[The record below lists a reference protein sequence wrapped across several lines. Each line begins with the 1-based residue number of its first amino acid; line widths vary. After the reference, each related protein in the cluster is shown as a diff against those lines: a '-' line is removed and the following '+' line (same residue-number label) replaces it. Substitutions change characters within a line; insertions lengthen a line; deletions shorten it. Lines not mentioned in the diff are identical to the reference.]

1 MSDGDQLKLQLEV
14 EVNSDPVVP
23 GVNRVRQEMAKI
35 GGAAKLAG
43 DEASTQLTKVG
54 DAVDREAAKTK
65 RAVSSMANAFI
76 RAQADIAAAASGRD
90 SDRLKYSA
98 QAKGVFDTEEVQK
111 QYVILRKME
120 EAQAATAKGMNNM
133 GMSAKQLQASMRGL
147 PAQFTDIFTSL
158 ASGQSPMMVMI
169 QQGGQ
174 IKDMFGGLV
183 PALRAMG
190 TALLGMINPWTV
202 AAAAIGT
209 AALAMYQ
216 ASKEAKALN
225 LALIDTGNA
234 AGVTF
239 SKLQQISAGIAGG
252 SGGRLT
258 QGASAEAIEA
268 MVRAGVKGEESLR
281 RFSAAAAEFE
291 RAGGSAVKEVAKN
304 FAALA
309 DDPYKATMRLNEG
322 MNFLTVEAWK
332 TIAVLERQGQVFQA
346 GRVAQEEYAKAM
358 EQRTPQMLENLGY
371 VEKAW
376 LSVKDA
382 AKKAWDAMLNVGR
395 PGDDVV
401 RITAEITAL
410 QAQLASPGASF
421 NWGTSE
427 GSQGRKDA
435 EAQLK
440 LLQEQLAVAK
450 MVAGV
455 DDAVARMKEQQ
466 AKQVAA
472 LGRLEVRSLA
482 YRKEA
487 EKLEADIVKMRWD
500 GVEAGWTQL
509 EIEKEEARM
518 RAAKADKEKGPSG
531 AENATWLGKEYEKA
545 YLAAAAA
552 ATKLEA
558 EQGKLNKSQ
567 EAILAFLKNPAFQQM
582 PVPWQQAVLQILY
595 ASNAMEEA
603 NDSLAEFEKVWK
615 SVSKSIGSDAE
626 KYRNETKGINE
637 KAKALNLERLQL
649 GMTRE
654 AKRELSIVEREL
666 EIQRLEALVT
676 SFDVTQQG
684 AEAIKQIYDRI
695 EALKKLN
702 AAEKGMGAAE
712 AANDAAKEWAKTAES
727 IENALTD
734 ALMRGFEKGKGFAE
748 NLVDTIK
755 NGMKTFV
762 AKMIVKPVMG
772 SLTNMVGSALGIPG
786 APGVGANGSGLLGS
800 FLGSYGGTAAAGVAG
815 AGVLGSAGAYGLLTG
830 TSGAQAAQLA
840 AQTGMFGAE
849 GLSLTASAGGTAL
862 GGAASA
868 LMTAAPY
875 LAAAYLAY
883 SIWRGNKKNH
893 QPAQQNYSQMGPIDL
908 FSWAPNVQSSN
919 AYDGTLSPIVDGV
932 AATVKQL
939 GGVVEDFTYGLYS
952 SASPNGKGAQT
963 VATLRGADGRVLYD
977 YNVNGSNESMDQ
989 RLQDQI
995 PRLFFAAMKESDL
1008 SQAFDDFFDQFDA
1021 SAMTQEHLNTILE
1034 VSSAAQEMAES
1045 FKQLAGPFEQLTWL
1059 SVEAR
1064 AGILDMVGG
1073 LDQFMQKVGGYF
1085 NDFYTEEERQAFA
1098 LASVDETLT
1107 NVGLNPDDLRTKE
1120 DFRKMLEGIDASTPE
1135 GQRQYAAMINS
1146 AGAFSFGSGLL
1157 DATDMT
1163 LGEVTAG
1170 APDSAGVD
1178 LMVTAQTT
1186 TNSLLER
1193 IEKAI
1198 RETGTASA
1206 SRPIVV
1212 EVNVDQPASVEV
1224 YSGGINDGGG
1234 GP

>member
-14 EVNSDPVVP
+14 EVNSDPVAP
-23 GVNRVRQEMAKI
+23 GVARVKEQLGQI
-35 GGAAKLAG
+35 GQAGQAAGQQASSGLKNIG
-43 DEASTQLTKVG
+43 DSAE
-54 DAVDREAAKTK
+54 REAAKTK

-202 AAAAIGT
+202 AAAAIGAT
-209 AALAMYQ
+209 ALAMYQ

-239 SKLQQISAGIAGG
+239 SKLQQISASIARD

-258 QGASAEAIEA
+258 QGASAAAIEE
-268 MVRAGVKGEESLR
+268 MVRAGVRGEESLR

-304 FAALA
+304 FASLK
-309 DDPYKATMRLNEG
+309 DDPYKGLMRLNEG

-332 TIAVLERQGQVFQA
+332 TIDALDRQGNTLEA
-346 GRVAQEEYAKAM
+346 ARVAQEEYAKSM

-371 VEKAW
+371 VEQAW
-376 LSVKDA
+376 MGIKDA

-395 PGDDVV
+395 PGDDVI
-401 RITAEITAL
+401 RITAEMTAL
-410 QAQLASPGASF
+410 QAQLDSPGASF

-435 EAQLK
+435 EARLA
-440 LLQEQLAVAK
+440 LLREQLAVAK

-466 AKQVAA
+466 AKQTGA
-472 LGRLEVRSLA
+472 LNWLKQQGLQYL
-482 YRKEA
+482 EA
-487 EKLEADIVKMRWD
+487 EKKLEQDIAQMRQK
-500 GVEAGWTQL
+500 GVDAGWTQL
-509 EIEKEEARM
+509 EIETREKEM
-518 RAAKADKEKGPSG
+518 REAKAKKEKGPSG

-545 YLAAAAA
+545 YLAAADA

-666 EIQRLEALVT
+666 EITRLESLVT
-676 SFDVTQQG
+676 SLDVQQQG
-684 AEAIKQIYDRI
+684 EEAIKQIYDRI

-702 AAEKGMGAAE
+702 AAERNMGFAE
-712 AANDAAKEWAKTAES
+712 SANDAAKEWAKTAES

-734 ALMRGFEKGKGFAE
+734 ALMRGFEKGKDFAE

-772 SLTNMVGSALGIPG
+772 TFTNAVGSMIGIPG
-786 APGVGANGSGLLGS
+786 APGVSAGDGILGNLGSS
-800 FLGSYGGTAAAGVAG
+800 FLGNYGSTLAAGGIAS
-815 AGVLGSAGAYGLLTG
+815 SAGAYGLLTG
-830 TSGAQAAQLA
+830 TSGAQAAMLA
-840 AQTGMFGAE
+840 SQTGVFGSA
-849 GLSLTASAGGTAL
+849 GLSATASAGGTAL
-862 GGAASA
+862 GAAGSA

-893 QPAQQNYSQMGPIDL
+893 QPAQQNYSQSGPIDL
-908 FSWAPNVQSSN
+908 FGWAPNVQSSD
-919 AYDGTLSPIVDGV
+919 AYDDTLDPIVDGV

-939 GGVVEDFTYGLYS
+939 GGAVEEFTYGLYS

-1008 SQAFDDFFDQFDA
+1008 SQAFEDFFDQFDA
-1021 SAMTQEHLNTILE
+1021 SAMTQDHLNTILE
-1034 VSSAAQEMAES
+1034 VSSAAQQMAES
-1045 FKQLAGPFEQLTWL
+1045 FEQLAGPFEQLTWL

-1073 LDQFMQKVGGYF
+1073 LDQFMQKVGGYV

-1098 LASVDETLT
+1098 LASVDKTLT
-1107 NVGLNPDDLRTKE
+1107 NVGLNPDDLKTKS
-1120 DFRKMLEGIDASTPE
+1120 DFRTMLEGIDTSTEE
-1135 GQRQYAAMINS
+1135 GQKQYAALINS

-1157 DATDMT
+1157 DASGKS
-1163 LGEVTAG
+1163 LGEITAG

-1178 LMVTAQTT
+1178 LMIEAQTT

-1198 RETGTASA
+1198 KETGVAA
-1206 SRPIVV
+1206 AARPIVV
-1212 EVNVDQPASVEV
+1212 DVNVSQPATVEV
-1224 YSGGINDGGG
+1224 YSGGGGG
-1234 GP
+1234 